1 MLTPTPLWD
10 IWAKMKRN
18 FSQIV
23 RDLGVIPGVAA
34 VTLLLDQ
41 ASKLAVVFGLD
52 LEHRI
57 EMDVL
62 PPVLVFRMAWN
73 DGVNFG
79 LLGDQ
84 SHVMRW
90 VLIAVA
96 LAISTWVVIWVR
108 REKGGVWSQV
118 AAGLLVGGALGN
130 VIDRLAYG
138 AVADFLNMSCCGI
151 DNPFAF
157 NLADVAVFAGAL
169 GLVLLS
175 GGAKPKSGKGR
186 KTP

>member
-1 MLTPTPLWD
+1 
-10 IWAKMKRN
+10 MKRN
-18 FSQIV
+18 FNQIV

-41 ASKLAVVFGLD
+41 TTKLGVVFGLD
-52 LEHRI
+52 LEHRV

-62 PPVLVFRMAWN
+62 PPFLVFRMAWN

-84 SHVMRW
+84 SQIMRW

-108 REKGGVWSQV
+108 REKGGLWSQV

-138 AVADFLNMSCCGI
+138 AVADFLNMSCCGF

-157 NLADVAVFAGAL
+157 NVADVAVFAGAI

-175 GGAKPKSGKGR
+175 GGGAPGGRKDR

>member
-1 MLTPTPLWD
+1 MS
-10 IWAKMKRN
+10 IWAGMKRN

-23 RDLGVIPGVAA
+23 KTLGVLPLVAA
-34 VTLLLDQ
+34 VTLVLDQ
-41 ASKLAVVFGLD
+41 VSKIAIVFGLD

-57 EMDVL
+57 EMDVF
-62 PPVLVFRMAWN
+62 PPYLVFRMAWN

-79 LLGDQ
+79 LLGGQPDI
-84 SHVMRW
+84 MRW
-90 VLIAVA
+90 VLVAVA

-108 REKGGVWSQV
+108 REKGGPWQQF
-118 AAGLLVGGALGN
+118 AAGLLVGGAVGN
-130 VIDRLAYG
+130 VIDRITYG

-157 NLADVAVFAGAL
+157 NVADVAVFAGAI
-169 GLVLLS
+169 GLVLMS
-175 GGAKPKSGKGR
+175 GGSTPKAPKRR